1 MACLPHP
8 GQPET
13 QQLSR
18 WLKDFFP
25 PTQPCQ
31 GSAEG
36 PVLGLPCEPGLEPLG
51 ACPDVPPSR
60 CGGQGVQL
68 GPQGSLEEGS
78 VCPAC
83 GADSRQL
90 IGGGARLWG
99 EGSVWPLDVGGRP
112 TFQTPHW
119 WHLHRV
125 LRTHVGGKGYI
136 RARGCQCILLK
147 ALDSSGEALSDSGVH
162 LLPPPL
168 PLPALRLVKEA
179 LSGKERYT
187 SLGG

>member
-13 QQLSR
+13 QQLSS

-31 GSAEG
+31 GSAGG
-36 PVLGLPCEPGLEPLG
+36 PVLCLPCEPGLEPLG

-60 CGGQGVQL
+60 YGEQGVQL

-99 EGSVWPLDVGGRP
+99 EGSL
-112 TFQTPHW
+112 
-119 WHLHRV
+119 
-125 LRTHVGGKGYI
+125 
-136 RARGCQCILLK
+136 
-147 ALDSSGEALSDSGVH
+147 
-162 LLPPPL
+162 
-168 PLPALRLVKEA
+168 
-179 LSGKERYT
+179 
-187 SLGG
+187 